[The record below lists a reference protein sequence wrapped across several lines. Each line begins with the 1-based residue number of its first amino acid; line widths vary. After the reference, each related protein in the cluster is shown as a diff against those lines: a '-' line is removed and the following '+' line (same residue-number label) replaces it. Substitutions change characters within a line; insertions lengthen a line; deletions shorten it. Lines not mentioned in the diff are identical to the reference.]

1 MRSLL
6 LAAALVAAFPAAAEE
21 PFPQQLDLLWAAC
34 PQVKQLRFDED
45 GRFQGGTFDAT
56 SATKMETETCIIRA
70 LQRLSREPVP
80 VSGPKEAT
88 TITQKNGRIILR

>member
-6 LAAALVAAFPAAAEE
+6 VAAALVAALPATAGE
-21 PFPQQLDLLWAAC
+21 PLPQQLDLLWAAC
-34 PQVKQLRFDED
+34 PQVKQLRFDEE

-56 SATKMETETCIIRA
+56 SSTKAETEACIVRA
-70 LQRLSREPVP
+70 LHRLSHEPFP

-88 TITQKNGRIILR
+88 TVTQKNGRIVLQ